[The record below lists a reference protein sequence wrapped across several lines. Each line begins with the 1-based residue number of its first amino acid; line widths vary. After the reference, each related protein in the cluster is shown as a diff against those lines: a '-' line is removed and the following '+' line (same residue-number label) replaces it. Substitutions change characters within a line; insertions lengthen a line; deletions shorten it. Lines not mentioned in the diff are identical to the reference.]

1 MLIKFCFSLDPHAG
15 HHILELCKVGSAKG
29 GEWDMGG
36 GGGQALLK
44 LCQPCLSHRVMKVTK
59 LSTFEFRT

>member
-15 HHILELCKVGSAKG
+15 HHVLELCKVGSAKG

-36 GGGQALLK
+36 GGGTSSLETVPTLL
-44 LCQPCLSHRVMKVTK
+44 VT
-59 LSTFEFRT
+59 